1 MAASLK
7 SLAIHPST
15 LHSRDNRASSCP
27 ATRHDELIHR
37 ECAEWVEP
45 RERSHRNAARY
56 RALGI
61 ATSRTEEMRRFDG

>member
-7 SLAIHPST
+7 SLAIHPPI
-15 LHSRDNRASSCP
+15 HSRDNRASSP
-27 ATRHDELIHR
+27 GDKARRAYPR

-45 RERSHRNAARY
+45 RERSYRNAARY